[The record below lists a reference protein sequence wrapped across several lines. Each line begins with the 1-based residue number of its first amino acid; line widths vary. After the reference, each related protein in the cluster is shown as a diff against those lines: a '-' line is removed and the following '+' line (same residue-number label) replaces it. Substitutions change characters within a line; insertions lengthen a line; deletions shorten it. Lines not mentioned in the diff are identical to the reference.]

1 MVREDGIARR
11 GALISK
17 LGDKIVHKKP
27 NRYLGPTGAERKQ
40 GKGTDQD
47 LTERAISATYS
58 V

>member
-11 GALISK
+11 AALMSK

-27 NRYLGPTGAERKQ
+27 NRYLGPTGRNAS
-40 GKGTDQD
+40 
-47 LTERAISATYS
+47 RAR